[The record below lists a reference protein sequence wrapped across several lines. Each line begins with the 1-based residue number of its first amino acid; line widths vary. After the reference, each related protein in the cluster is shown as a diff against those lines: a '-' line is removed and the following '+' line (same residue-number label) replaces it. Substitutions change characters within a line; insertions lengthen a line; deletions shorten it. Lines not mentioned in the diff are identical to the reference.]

1 LNKLHTKKYL
11 DIFKKAVLNEW
22 LFLCSVIL
30 YFCYVIKE
38 EDEVLEDYKWELS
51 RKEFLRSLIVIGA
64 VVNIPFFT
72 SCETKE
78 EPEFFDCNPLS
89 PEQLKVLQAAQLVL
103 FPKEGNGPSALDV
116 KADKWIVYVLNDARE
131 SQREKDFITEHLEG
145 LNQLSKETHKV
156 SYDLLRIDQQGDL
169 LELFFEE
176 KAPKRWGSRMLT
188 LIFEALLLD
197 PLYGVNPNNIGWKW
211 LNHNP
216 GMPRPNKKNMYPTI
230 YATMNGV

>member
-1 LNKLHTKKYL
+1 
-11 DIFKKAVLNEW
+11 
-22 LFLCSVIL
+22 
-30 YFCYVIKE
+30 VIKDQ
-38 EDEVLEDYKWELS
+38 EDIIEDYKWEIS
-51 RKEFLRSLIVIGA
+51 RKEFLKSLLVMGVA
-64 VVNIPFFT
+64 ANIPFLT

-78 EPEFFDCNPLS
+78 DPEFFDCTPLS
-89 PEQLKVLQAAQLVL
+89 PEHLKVLQAVQLVL
-103 FPKEGNGPSALDV
+103 FPKEGNGPSALEV
-116 KADKWIVYVLNDARE
+116 NADKWIVYVLNDAIE
-131 SQREKDFITEHLEG
+131 PQREKDFIVEHLEG

-156 SYDLLRIDQQGDL
+156 SYDLLSMDRQGDL

-216 GMPRPNKKNMYPTI
+216 GMPRPNEKNMYPTI
-230 YATMNGV
+230 YATMNEV